1 METVKIDIYSSNH
14 IEKSSKNSYMHD
26 KISEE
31 NHVKI
36 QIQKKELGKNIKFSY
51 HVDQD
56 TGKIRIKMYDFV
68 TGEIIQE
75 IPSDKFLDFIK
86 EMKKGIDN
94 DSLKKFTLIPTGIF
108 IENEV

>member
-1 METVKIDIYSSNH
+1 
-14 IEKSSKNSYMHD
+14 
-26 KISEE
+26 
-31 NHVKI
+31 
-36 QIQKKELGKNIKFSY
+36 

-56 TGKIRIKMYDFV
+56 TGKIRIKIYDFL
-68 TGEIIQE
+68 TGEVIQE

-94 DSLKKFTLIPTGIF
+94 EALKKLSLIPTGIF

>member
-1 METVKIDIYSSNH
+1 METLKIDLHSSNF
-14 IEKSSKNSYMHD
+14 IEKDAKNSYKHD

-31 NHVKI
+31 NYVKT
-36 QIQKKELGKNIKFSY
+36 QKGEWSKNIKFSY

-68 TGEIIQE
+68 TGEIVQE

-86 EMKKGIDN
+86 EMKKGIDD
-94 DSLKKFTLIPTGIF
+94 DSLKKLSLIPTGIF
-108 IENEV
+108 IENDV

>member
-1 METVKIDIYSSNH
+1 METLKIDLHSSNH
-14 IEKSSKNSYMHD
+14 IEKNQKNSYTHG
-26 KISEE
+26 KVFEE
-31 NHVKI
+31 NHLKL
-36 QIQKKELGKNIKFSY
+36 QKKELGNNIKFSY

-56 TGKIRIKMYDFV
+56 TGKIRIKIYDFL
-68 TGEIIQE
+68 TGEVIQE

-94 DSLKKFTLIPTGIF
+94 DALKKLGLIPTGIF

>member
-1 METVKIDIYSSNH
+1 METLKIDIYSSNH
-14 IEKSSKNSYMHD
+14 IEKSPKNSYIHD

-31 NHVKI
+31 NHFKI
-36 QIQKKELGKNIKFSY
+36 QKRELGNNIKFSY

-56 TGKIRIKMYDFV
+56 TGKIRIKIYDFV

-94 DSLKKFTLIPTGIF
+94 DSLRKFTLIPTGMF